1 MADMSEHY
9 LFDVLTP
16 LGFKVHCTHEYWD
29 RKIIVDHPIMAT
41 RVEDVKRTLANPAEI
56 RQSRTD
62 EGVYL
67 FYTPD
72 EKRLVCAVVR
82 QTDDTG
88 SWLRAIPPIRSRKVK
103 RYGQNKDSF

>member
-88 SWLRAIPPIRSRKVK
+88 FLVTSYPTDKIKEGKTIWTK
-103 RYGQNKDSF
+103 